1 MFQYENEAKQVY
13 EMLVERLAKFGLDME
28 REKTKILPFG
38 RFKGINETFDFLG
51 FMHYN
56 GKTRIGKYCVGH
68 KTSKKKRKLKHKSTT
83 KWIKEQKAYKFKEII
98 EALNKKLTGVYA
110 YYGIN
115 GMLQEL
121 YKIYFHTIYALR
133 SSIFRRSQRRLSI
146 KTFSKILE
154 RTPIVKPKI
163 YKDIWCFNI

>member
-38 RFKGINETFDFLG
+38 RFKGTNET
-51 FMHYN
+51 M
-56 GKTRIGKYCVGH
+56 
-68 KTSKKKRKLKHKSTT
+68 SKKKRKLKHKSIT
-83 KWIKEQKAYKFKEII
+83 KWIKEHKAYKFKEII
-98 EALNKKLTGVYA
+98 EVLNKKLTGLCA

-115 GMLQEL
+115 GTLQEL

-133 SSIFRRSQRRLSI
+133 SSIFRRNQRRLSI
-146 KTFSKILE
+146 KTFNKILE

>member
-13 EMLVERLAKFGLDME
+13 ETLVERLAKFGLDME

-38 RFKGINETFDFLG
+38 RFK
-51 FMHYN
+51 
-56 GKTRIGKYCVGH
+56 
-68 KTSKKKRKLKHKSTT
+68 
-83 KWIKEQKAYKFKEII
+83 
-98 EALNKKLTGVYA
+98 
-110 YYGIN
+110 GIN

-163 YKDIWCFNI
+163 YKDIWCFNV